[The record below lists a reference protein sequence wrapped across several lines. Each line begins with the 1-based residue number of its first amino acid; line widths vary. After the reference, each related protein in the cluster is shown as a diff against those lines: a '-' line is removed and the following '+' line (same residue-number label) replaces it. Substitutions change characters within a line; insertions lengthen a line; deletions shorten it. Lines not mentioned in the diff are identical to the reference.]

1 MVDDLVSSYI
11 ENKIEIEESVSK
23 YTPDWDNDRMNKI
36 DYTLILM
43 ALTEFRYMPHIPV
56 KVSLNEYIEIAKMYS
71 TSKSSKFINGT
82 LDKILHDW
90 KKQI

>member
-1 MVDDLVSSYI
+1 MPNLFKNEREDLKMVDDLVSSYL
-11 ENKIEIEESVSK
+11 ENKIEIEESLSK

-56 KVSLNEYIEIAKMYS
+56 KVSLNEYIEIAKS
-71 TSKSSKFINGT
+71 V
-82 LDKILHDW
+82 
-90 KKQI
+90 